1 MSQKEF
7 RSIHVCFQ
15 ANQALLTPSCSVAIV
30 VVTWALLG
38 RLSFL
43 LQEKN
48 VELEMID
55 QIDSVSLKSILNNKL
70 KDKMLVHAL

>member
-1 MSQKEF
+1 MSVFKPIKHFSHQ
-7 RSIHVCFQ
+7 V
-15 ANQALLTPSCSVAIV
+15 AALP
-30 VVTWALLG
+30 LL
-38 RLSFL
+38 LSLGPWTSQL
-43 LQEKN
+43 LATGKQN